1 MNRTHQLR
9 LFCLLKIHKSE
20 IYIKKEN
27 ATYNLYAALP
37 KDFSEKWKSDF
48 RFIFLYENSCTYAI
62 KCALKDPAFEILIW
76 RHLVV
81 KNEISK
87 LREFVLIFLNL
98 SII

>member
-1 MNRTHQLR
+1 MNRTQQLR

-48 RFIFLYENSCTYAI
+48 RFE
-62 KCALKDPAFEILIW
+62 
-76 RHLVV
+76 
-81 KNEISK
+81 
-87 LREFVLIFLNL
+87 FLNENVPMHFCVISTIPQTGTL
-98 SII
+98 VPPSGKK